1 MAGECLKVSLALSG
15 AVVLMQIHPW
25 KTGTDHS
32 PPHTPI
38 LVPVIWS
45 LPQPSC
51 MCLCLGTL
59 NKPGQKA
66 HYLSLIPHFFPVHSL
81 FGKESCCPFPCVLIS
96 IKRQLFPAELETRF
110 WFRACKVG
118 LGNISRGK
126 RKDVNLR
133 VMKTLL
139 QHPWSSLMDPVGSV
153 LFLWKA
159 VHGRL
164 FCIISKPRC

>member
-66 HYLSLIPHFFPVHSL
+66 HYRSLIPHFFPVHSL

-96 IKRQLFPAELETRF
+96 IKGSCSQQNWKQGFGSGPVKWGWEIFPGE
-110 WFRACKVG
+110 K
-118 LGNISRGK
+118 GK
-126 RKDVNLR
+126 
-133 VMKTLL
+133 MST
-139 QHPWSSLMDPVGSV
+139 SE
-153 LFLWKA
+153 
-159 VHGRL
+159 
-164 FCIISKPRC
+164 